1 MATTYEKIATQT
13 LSSNA
18 TTIDFNSIPGTFTDI
33 RLVVVALKQSGAANF
48 YPYMQVNGDT
58 ASNYSMTFVR
68 GNGSSSS
75 TGRNTSVTEWQ
86 LAHENTTV
94 NTPQLLTV
102 DMFSYAGSTFKS
114 CLVERNADFNGS
126 GQVARQVG
134 LWRSTSAIT
143 SISLF
148 DPFGNGYG
156 TGTIATLYGILK
168 A

>member
-1 MATTYEKIATQT
+1 
-13 LSSNA
+13 
-18 TTIDFNSIPGTFTDI
+18 
-33 RLVVVALKQSGAANF
+33 
-48 YPYMQVNGDT
+48 
-58 ASNYSMTFVR
+58 
-68 GNGSSSS
+68 
-75 TGRNTSVTEWQ
+75 
-86 LAHENTTV
+86 
-94 NTPQLLTV
+94 
-102 DMFSYAGSTFKS
+102 MFSYAGSTFKS